1 MAYTNLENPDFLV
14 DYYRYPTVVQVNAAP
29 SILYLGTMDYDI
41 FYDTI
46 ALDGWVIDE
55 ANRYMGKMDYDIFYD
70 TIALD
75 GWVIDEANRYMGSE
89 TITEASPEM
98 LEALGF

>member
-1 MAYTNLENPDFLV
+1 MAYTNLENPDYLV
-14 DYYRYPTVVQVNAAP
+14 DYYRYPTVVQVNAVP
-29 SILYLGTMDYDI
+29 SILYLGKNGLEPSD
-41 FYDTI
+41 
-46 ALDGWVIDE
+46 LGRLPGWTC
-55 ANRYMGKMDYDIFYD
+55 MDYDIFYD

-89 TITEASPEM
+89 TITEASPAM

>member
-1 MAYTNLENPDFLV
+1 MAYTNLENLEYLV
-14 DYYRYPTVVQVNAAP
+14 DYYRYPTVVQVNAVP
-29 SILYLGTMDYDI
+29 SVLYLGK
-41 FYDTI
+41 
-46 ALDGWVIDE
+46 
-55 ANRYMGKMDYDIFYD
+55 RDYDIFYD

-89 TITEASPEM
+89 TITEASPAM

>member
-55 ANRYMGKMDYDIFYD
+55 ANRYMG
-70 TIALD
+70 
-75 GWVIDEANRYMGSE
+75 SE
-89 TITEASPEM
+89 TITEASTAM

>member
-14 DYYRYPTVVQVNAAP
+14 DYYRYPTVVQVNAVP

-55 ANRYMGKMDYDIFYD
+55 ANRYMG
-70 TIALD
+70 
-75 GWVIDEANRYMGSE
+75 SE
-89 TITEASPEM
+89 NITEASPAM

>member
-1 MAYTNLENPDFLV
+1 MAYTSLENPDYLV
-14 DYYRYPTVVQVNAAP
+14 DYYRYPTVVQVNAVP
-29 SILYLGTMDYDI
+29 CILYLGTMDYDI

-55 ANRYMGKMDYDIFYD
+55 ANRYMGSDI
-70 TIALD
+70 
-75 GWVIDEANRYMGSE
+75 
-89 TITEASPEM
+89 ITEASPAM

>member
-1 MAYTNLENPDFLV
+1 MAYTNLENPEYLV
-14 DYYRYPTVVQVNAAP
+14 DYYRYPTVVQVNAVP
-29 SILYLGTMDYDI
+29 SVLYL
-41 FYDTI
+41 
-46 ALDGWVIDE
+46 
-55 ANRYMGKMDYDIFYD
+55 GKMDYDIFYD

-89 TITEASPEM
+89 TITEASPAM

>member
-1 MAYTNLENPDFLV
+1 MAYTNLENPDYLV
-14 DYYRYPTVVQVNAAP
+14 DYYRYPTVVQVNAVP
-29 SILYLGTMDYDI
+29 SVLYL
-41 FYDTI
+41 
-46 ALDGWVIDE
+46 
-55 ANRYMGKMDYDIFYD
+55 GKMDYDIFYD

-89 TITEASPEM
+89 TITEASTAM

>member
-1 MAYTNLENPDFLV
+1 MAYTNLENPDYLV
-14 DYYRYPTVVQVNAAP
+14 DYYRYPTVVQVNAVP
-29 SILYLGTMDYDI
+29 SVLYLGK
-41 FYDTI
+41 
-46 ALDGWVIDE
+46 
-55 ANRYMGKMDYDIFYD
+55 RDYDIFYD

-89 TITEASPEM
+89 TITEASPAM